1 MGKLALIISTLFLGI
16 FFSGTTSPVHA
27 QAFIP
32 ARGVSSSV
40 PATRWDYGFLTGN
53 GRIGAVVYGQPS
65 DETIVFNHA
74 RLYLPQPRPPL
85 VDLGKYIPD
94 VHRIIREEGFEAA
107 QDFIMEQATLQGHFN
122 YHSDPFHYAFE
133 LKLEMPANGS
143 VKDYLRTT
151 DFETGEVVV
160 NWRDDTG
167 RYLRRLFVSRP
178 DNVAVLS
185 VKSPDSGKIS
195 LSIIPTPVKHQ
206 DINSEIS
213 VGREWISY
221 HNSYR
226 YSQGGYDNVVRVLV
240 KGGHSECDGHK
251 IIVSDADEVLLL
263 TRVEWYGT
271 LKEGSVQ
278 AMKESLSHL
287 PADYQL
293 LLKPHVAEHKEI
305 FDRVTLDLGG
315 GEDHRLTS
323 EKLLERAK
331 ATDYKNIPA
340 ALLEKMYDASRFYF
354 ICSAGE
360 LPPNLQGIWNGEF
373 TAPWSGSFTFDTN
386 VQTAMDAALSGNMA
400 EGMEGFFRMIETFLP
415 DWRINAQKLYG
426 ARGILGQIVASP
438 NTGLHYHFARS
449 WAWNFW
455 TPGAGWLASYF
466 YDYYRFTGDKA
477 FLANR
482 AVPLMKEIALFYEDF
497 LTEKDATGHYLYRPS
512 ISPEVRSE
520 KAEGLLISDNSTID
534 LAVARELLTN
544 LIAAGEELRI
554 EKENVVKWRTMLGNL
569 PPYQIGPDGDLA
581 EWSDGSFRHMY
592 NHRHHSPFYP
602 IFRSFEFSPEATPE
616 LWEASKVALKKK
628 GDQWLRNP
636 KADNEGIP
644 FGRAFHAQCAAYLGQ
659 AELVEEVVNSM
670 ADRVY
675 PSLFMSLGPNGKIF
689 NFDGNGA
696 FPDIINRSV
705 AFSLNGTLDLLRSM
719 PPGWN
724 EGSIS
729 GILVRGQIRIE
740 RLRWNQTK
748 GVVELEL
755 ISAVNQKITLR
766 MPVNRSISS
775 IKITKGEAAIEN
787 SETGPNARKVT
798 LPAGSKV
805 KMEIHFDTERKE
817 L

>member
-1 MGKLALIISTLFLGI
+1 MKKIAIIFLILVLVIFLTGQ
-16 FFSGTTSPVHA
+16 TSYVHA
-27 QAFIP
+27 EVLIP
-32 ARGVSSSV
+32 QRGVSSSV

-53 GRIGAVVYGQPS
+53 GRMGAVVYCQPTE
-65 DETIVFNHA
+65 ETIVFNHE

-94 VHRIIREEGFEAA
+94 VHRIIREKGFEAA
-107 QDFIMEQATLQGHFN
+107 QDFIMEQADKQGHFN

-133 LKLEMPANGS
+133 LKLEMPASGT

-151 DFETGEVVV
+151 DFETGEVMV

-167 RYLRRLFVSRP
+167 RYIRKLFVSRP
-178 DNVAVLS
+178 GNVAVLS
-185 VKSPDSGKIS
+185 VKSPDAKKITM
-195 LSIIPTPVKHQ
+195 SIIPTPVKHQ
-206 DINSEIS
+206 DISSELS

-240 KGGHSECDGHK
+240 RGGHSESDGHK

-263 TRVEWYGT
+263 TRIEWYGM

-278 AMKESLSHL
+278 AMKESLSAL

-315 GEDHRLTS
+315 GDDRRLTS
-323 EKLLERAK
+323 EKLLELAK
-331 ATDYKNIPA
+331 ATDYKHIPA

-373 TAPWSGSFTFDTN
+373 TAPWNGSYTFDAN

-400 EGMEGFFRMIETFLP
+400 EGMEGFFSLIESSLP
-415 DWRINAQKLYG
+415 DWRRNAQLLYG

-438 NTGLHYHFARS
+438 NTALHFHYFRS

-466 YDYYRFTGDKA
+466 YDFYRFTGDKV
-477 FLANR
+477 FLAKR
-482 AVPLMKEIALFYEDF
+482 AIPLMKEIALFYEDF
-497 LTEKDATGHYLYRPS
+497 LTEKDSTGHYLYRPS
-512 ISPEVRSE
+512 ISPEVRSD
-520 KAEGLLISDNSTID
+520 KADGLLISDNSTID

-544 LIAAGEELRI
+544 LIAACEELKI
-554 EKENVVKWRTMLGNL
+554 EKKNILKWRTMLGNL
-569 PPYQIGPDGDLA
+569 PPYQIGPDGDLS
-581 EWSDGSFRHMY
+581 EWADGSFRHMY

-602 IFRSFEFSPEATPE
+602 IFRSFEFSPETTPQ
-616 LWEASKVALKKK
+616 LWEASKIALKKK

-659 AELVEEVVNSM
+659 GELVEEVVNSM

-675 PSLFMSLGPNGKIF
+675 PSLFMSLGPDGKIF

-696 FPDIINRSV
+696 FPDIINRSI

-719 PPGWN
+719 PPGWK
-724 EGSIS
+724 EGSIH

-740 RLRWNQTK
+740 SLEWDQTK
-748 GVVELEL
+748 GTLNLEL
-755 ISAVNQKITLR
+755 ISSVSQQIRIR
-766 MPVNRSISS
+766 MPVNRSIYSM
-775 IKITKGEAAIEN
+775 KITKGAATIDN
-787 SETGPNARKVT
+787 SENGSNARKVT
-798 LPAGSKV
+798 LPADRKV
-805 KMEIHFDTERKE
+805 KIEIHYDTEKKP